1 MFQGFTDTL
10 LSELS
15 RISID
20 WMHFRAWDV
29 EMDEKL
35 KVKLKYLCHK
45 HDDLSSQ
52 PHGWNR
58 SPWVLCV
65 LPDMSYSCMLDGVL
79 RRRSTQ
85 EEQHSNKRP
94 RLETR
99 SAGRAT
105 LQ

>member
-1 MFQGFTDTL
+1 MG
-10 LSELS
+10 
-15 RISID
+15 
-20 WMHFRAWDV
+20 
-29 EMDEKL
+29 EKL
-35 KVKLKYLCHK
+35 KVKLTYLFLCHK
-45 HDDLSSQ
+45 HDLSSQ
-52 PHGWNR
+52 PHSWNR

-65 LPDMSYSCMLDGVL
+65 LPDTSYSCMLDGVL

-85 EEQHSNKRP
+85 EEQCSSKRP